1 MDEVKA
7 LRHDIDKLDDE
18 LLSLAEKRSQIARRL
33 IRLKEEVGLGVVDTE
48 RETEIF
54 SRAAGRAEL
63 FTHKEAQLFFELLI
77 KIAKKEV

>member
-1 MDEVKA
+1 MDEIKA

-48 RETEIF
+48 REAEIF
-54 SRAAGRAEL
+54 SRAVGRAEL
-63 FTHKEAQLFFELLI
+63 FTQKEAQIFFELLT